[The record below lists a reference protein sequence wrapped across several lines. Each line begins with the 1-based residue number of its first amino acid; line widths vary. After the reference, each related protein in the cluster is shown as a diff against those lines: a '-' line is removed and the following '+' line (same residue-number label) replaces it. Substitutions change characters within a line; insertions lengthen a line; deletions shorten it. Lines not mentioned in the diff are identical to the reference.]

1 MTKVHLTLSERIVIE
16 GMLKN
21 GRIFAEIGRAVN
33 KNRSTISREVQNH
46 CIEKK
51 INTFNQKFNDC
62 QKRTNCPMNVIT
74 TDVIGEI
81 AQILNVFD
89 GNSCPGYK

>member
-33 KNRSTISREVQNH
+33 KNRSTISRLPQQKY
-46 CIEKK
+46 KK
-51 INTFNQKFNDC
+51 IAT
-62 QKRTNCPMNVIT
+62 IT
-74 TDVIGEI
+74 YVGSNYSDTSII
-81 AQILNVFD
+81 F
-89 GNSCPGYK
+89 